1 MPKTILI
8 KALGPCSI
16 EKYKKDFDG
25 VEVEVHREA
34 FDDWNDLELTVPDD
48 MELPESGVSFSP
60 DALGIEYDIEDISSG
75 SHIQKTVIT
84 DIDDE
89 EIEEAIDEHEA
100 NDDWEEE
107 WELIGRDFIIHDYE
121 FRDS

>member
-8 KALGPCSI
+8 KANGPCSI

-25 VEVEVHREA
+25 VELEVHRQA

-48 MELPESGVSFSP
+48 VELPASGVGFSP
-60 DALGIEYDIEDISSG
+60 DALGIEYDIEDISND
-75 SHIQKTVIT
+75 SHVQASIIT
-84 DIDDE
+84 AIDDE

-107 WELIGRDFIIHDYE
+107 WDLIGRDFMIYDYE
-121 FRDS
+121 LRDS

>member
-48 MELPESGVSFSP
+48 VELPESGVSFSLY
-60 DALGIEYDIEDISSG
+60 ALGIEYDIEDISSG
-75 SHIQKTVIT
+75 SHIQTTVIT

-107 WELIGRDFIIHDYE
+107 WELIGYDYIIYSYE
-121 FRDS
+121 FRD

>member
-8 KALGPCSI
+8 KAIGPCSI

-34 FDDWNDLELTVPDD
+34 FDDWNELVLTVPDAVD
-48 MELPESGVSFSP
+48 LPQSGTSFSV
-60 DALGIEYDIEDISSG
+60 DALGIDYDIEDISSG
-75 SHIQKTVIT
+75 SHVQASVIT

-89 EIEEAIDEHEA
+89 DIEDAIYEFEAS
-100 NDDWEEE
+100 DDWSE
-107 WELIGRDFIIHDYE
+107 WELIGRDYIINSYE
-121 FRDS
+121 LKGS

>member
-48 MELPESGVSFSP
+48 VELPESGVSFSLY
-60 DALGIEYDIEDISSG
+60 ALGIEYDIEDISSG
-75 SHIQKTVIT
+75 SHIQTTVIT

-107 WELIGRDFIIHDYE
+107 WELTGHDYIINRYE
-121 FRDS
+121 LRD

>member
-48 MELPESGVSFSP
+48 VELPESVVTFKR
-60 DALGIEYDIEDISSG
+60 L
-75 SHIQKTVIT
+75 
-84 DIDDE
+84 
-89 EIEEAIDEHEA
+89 
-100 NDDWEEE
+100 
-107 WELIGRDFIIHDYE
+107 
-121 FRDS
+121 